1 MQTESHSRDRLLLK
15 LSSDDRVR
23 KFTSFERTAR
33 GELDRGKVR
42 RDENLGREVTGPERR
57 GWSPSRWAVRAE
69 GGATAGCPS
78 EVGRRAETKR
88 SKVDGA

>member
-1 MQTESHSRDRLLLK
+1 M
-15 LSSDDRVR
+15 R

-33 GELDRGKVR
+33 GQLDRGKVR

-57 GWSPSRWAVRAE
+57 GAAAGAPPLPV
-69 GGATAGCPS
+69 GGAGGRRATAGCPS

-88 SKVDGA
+88 RKVDGAQKTG

>member
-1 MQTESHSRDRLLLK
+1 M
-15 LSSDDRVR
+15 R

-57 GWSPSRWAVRAE
+57 GAAAGAPPPSWAVRAE
-69 GGATAGCPS
+69 GGAAAGCPS
-78 EVGRRAETKR
+78 EVRRRAETKR
-88 SKVDGA
+88 RKVDGAQKTG